1 MQLVKNHSSRFVQ
14 EGETGPLIDMVN
26 SQSDLGSFSS
36 ASPEAVPV
44 SPGFKCFHF
53 AGRCPSVSREAT
65 STLAFPFSFWSED
78 RSFPPDFFGGFFSTF
93 SFYAQR
99 IMCWHCKMVCGRP
112 MSHHGV
118 WCDYVVF
125 LSTFAGT
132 GIADNS
138 DTLLGASLTASLSL
152 HWNWLSTWASWWH
165 RAQGWVLPAMPWSTW
180 VARLP
185 PREPVTYF

>member
-14 EGETGPLIDMVN
+14 EGETGSLIDMVH

-44 SPGFKCFHF
+44 SPCFKCFHF
-53 AGRCPSVSREAT
+53 AGRCPSVSWEAT
-65 STLAFPFSFWSED
+65 SALAFPVSFWSED
-78 RSFPPDFFGGFFSTF
+78 ISFPPDFFGGFFSTF
-93 SFYAQR
+93 FFYARR
-99 IMCWHCKMVCGRP
+99 IMCWYCKMVCGRP

-118 WCDYVVF
+118 RCDYVVF

-138 DTLLGASLTASLSL
+138 DTLLGASLTASLTL
-152 HWNWLSTWASWWH
+152 HWNWLST
-165 RAQGWVLPAMPWSTW
+165 
-180 VARLP
+180 
-185 PREPVTYF
+185 